1 MLKFRRNRCPW
12 YRGVASA
19 HPDLQSETPSH
30 RHWKQSCW
38 MRTESERI
46 RVKTS
51 TGQNV
56 HGLVETYT
64 SAGENVHGLKAQV
77 QSNVL
82 CFYPHSH
89 CIIPKQIIKQTHA
102 DNGLPHGRRQATTWT
117 NDEIF
122 FIHRG
127 RATHIWV
134 GILTSI
140 GSDNGL
146 SPGRRQA
153 IIWTKAVI
161 FLTEPLGT
169 DFSDILIRNKAFSFE
184 KMILK
189 MSSAKWRPFCLGLNV
204 LIGPVGLNIS
214 ESVIELSNFSG
225 WKMHVKMSS
234 VKWRIFR
241 IGFNVLRQYMYI
253 PACTYVIL
261 G

>member
-1 MLKFRRNRCPW
+1 MLKFRRNRCHVF
-12 YRGVASA
+12 RGVASG
-19 HPDLQSETPSH
+19 HPDLQRETPSH

-38 MRTESERI
+38 MGTESERI
-46 RVKTS
+46 RVRTS

-56 HGLVETYT
+56 NGLVETYT

-77 QSNVL
+77 QCNVL
-82 CFYPHSH
+82 CFNPHSH
-89 CIIPKQIIKQTHA
+89 FISPKQIIKHTHA
-102 DNGLPHGRRQATTWT
+102 DNGLPHGQRQATTWT
-117 NDEIF
+117 NDAILF
-122 FIHRG
+122 PHWG
-127 RATHIWV
+127 QATHICV

-153 IIWTKAVI
+153 IILTKAVI
-161 FLTEPLGT
+161 FLTEPLRT

-189 MSSAKWRPFCLGLNV
+189 MSSAKWCPFCLGLNV
-204 LIGPVGLNIS
+204 LSGPVGINIS
-214 ESVIELSNFSG
+214 ESVIELSNFSVR
-225 WKMHVKMSS
+225 KMHLKMCS